1 MLNFKLVN
9 NPIDPVVQ
17 GLNVKHS
24 FVGQVY
30 SQAE

>member
-9 NPIDPVVQ
+9 NPIDPLVQ

-24 FVGQVY
+24 FVSQVY
-30 SQAE
+30 SQVQ

>member
-1 MLNFKLVN
+1 MLIFKLVN
-9 NPIDPVVQ
+9 NPIDAIVQ
-17 GLNVKHS
+17 GLNVEHS